1 MSYLVL
7 NVETTISNKGN
18 PFDQSNKLMMV
29 GLLNDKEMG
38 VYDIEYSVDPYKELL
53 DNIQLAVDAAD
64 VLVGF
69 NIKFDL
75 HWLKRYGI
83 DFSKK
88 RVWDCQLVEFI
99 LRNQSAAYPSLNATA
114 EYYELG
120 SKLDEVK
127 ENYWNNGIDTN
138 EVPKE
143 ILAEYLKRDV
153 ELTEQVMAKQME
165 ELAKRPE
172 LKKLISLHNQ
182 DLLVLQEMEYNGL
195 KYDYNK
201 STVLGDELDEQIS
214 KLNIKLKSFHA
225 YDDFNPNSND
235 HLSVFL
241 YGGIIKERYQRPIGH
256 YKSGNKSGEVKYKW
270 EERDKEFQRLI
281 NPLPNTELKKEGFFS
296 TNEDTLRKLKPKT
309 NAGKEILQIILTR
322 ATMQK
327 RMSTYYHGLVNL
339 IDEMKWKTDTIHGQL
354 NQCVAKTG
362 RLSSSK
368 PNLQNFDGEIKTLF
382 TTRYGESN
390 E

>member
-7 NVETTISNKGN
+7 DVETTISNKGN
-18 PFDQSNKLMMV
+18 PFDKSNKLMMI
-29 GLLNDKEMG
+29 GLLSDKEVG

-75 HWLKRYGI
+75 HWLRRYGI

-88 RVWDCQLVEFI
+88 RIWDCQLVEFI

-120 SKLDEVK
+120 TKLDEVK
-127 ENYWNNGIDTN
+127 ENYWNNGIDTDK
-138 EVPKE
+138 VPKE
-143 ILAEYLKRDV
+143 VLAEYLKRDV
-153 ELTEQVMAKQME
+153 ELTEQVMAEQMK

-172 LKKLISLHNQ
+172 LKRLISLHNQ
-182 DLLVLQEMEYNGL
+182 DLLVLEEMEFNGL
-195 KYDYNK
+195 KYDYDK
-201 STVLGDELDEQIS
+201 STVLGDELEEQIS
-214 KLNIKLKSFHA
+214 KLNKRLFSYHA
-225 YDDFNPNSND
+225 YDNFNPNSND
-235 HLSVFL
+235 HLSAFL
-241 YGGIIKERYQRPIGH
+241 YGGTISERFQSPNGH
-256 YKSGNKSGEVKYKW
+256 YKTGKRAGEVKYKW
-270 EERDKEFQRLI
+270 EEREKEFKRRVK
-281 NPLPNTELKKEGFFS
+281 PLEGSELKKEGFFS
-296 TNEDTLRKLKPKT
+296 TNEDTLKKLKP
-309 NAGKEILQIILTR
+309 NKEGQDILNILLTR
-322 ATMQK
+322 TTLEK
-327 RMSTYYHGLVNL
+327 RKSTYYQGIVKL
-339 IDEMKWKTDTIHGQL
+339 IDEMNWDKNTIHGQL